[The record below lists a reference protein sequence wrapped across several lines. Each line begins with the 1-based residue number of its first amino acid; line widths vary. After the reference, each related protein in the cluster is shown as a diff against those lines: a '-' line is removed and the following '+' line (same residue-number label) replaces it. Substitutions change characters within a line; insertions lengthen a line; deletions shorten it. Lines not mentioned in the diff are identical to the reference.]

1 MRTSTAGINLIK
13 QFEGCRLT
21 AYKPVPTEKYWTIGY
36 GHYGQDVAPNMT
48 ITQAQAEIMLG
59 MDLVK
64 YEQAVDHYAIFPLSQ
79 NQFDALVSFAYNCG
93 VGNLQKLLAGRN
105 ALQVAEAM
113 LKYNKAGGKVL
124 TGLTRRR
131 KAEYDLFCKD
141 IVMPAT
147 GNPYPEPTKN
157 VRLNSKGNDAR
168 WVQYELN
175 RVGHYKLIV
184 DGVIGQKSLEAIKN
198 FQQKH
203 NLVVDGICGPLTR
216 EALKQAQ

>member
-1 MRTSTAGINLIK
+1 MKTSTAGINLIK

-93 VGNLQKLLAGRN
+93 VGNLQKLLKGRT
-105 ALQVAEAM
+105 APQVAEAM

-147 GNPYPEPTKN
+147 GNPYTEPTKN

-168 WVQYELN
+168 WVQVMLN
-175 RVGHYKLIV
+175 YFGYKLIV
-184 DGVIGQKSLEAIKN
+184 DGVIGQKSLEAIKD

>member
-1 MRTSTAGINLIK
+1 MKTSTAGINLIK

-36 GHYGQDVAPNMT
+36 GHYGPDVTPGMV

-59 MDLVK
+59 IDLVK

-93 VGNLQKLLAGRN
+93 VGNLQKLLKGRT
-105 ALQVAEAM
+105 APQVAEAM

-141 IVMPAT
+141 LILPRG
-147 GNPYPEPTKN
+147 GNPYREPTKN
-157 VRLNSKGNDAR
+157 VRLNTRGNDAR
-168 WVQYELN
+168 WLQVELN
-175 RVGHYKLIV
+175 RYGYKLIV
-184 DGVIGQKSLEAIKN
+184 DGIAGTKTIEALKDY
-198 FQQKH
+198 QRKH
-203 NLVVDGICGPLTR
+203 NLIDDGICGPLTR
-216 EALKQAQ
+216 LSFK

>member
-59 MDLVK
+59 IDLVK

-93 VGNLQKLLAGRN
+93 VGNLQKLLKGRT
-105 ALQVAEAM
+105 APQVAEAM

-147 GNPYPEPTKN
+147 GNPYTEPTKN
-157 VRLNSKGNDAR
+157 VRLNSRGNDVR
-168 WVQYELN
+168 WLQYELN
-175 RVGHYKLIV
+175 RVGHYGLII
-184 DGVIGQKSLEAIKN
+184 DGIAGQLTIACLKN
-198 FQQKH
+198 FQKTH
-203 NLVVDGICGPLTR
+203 GLVDDGICGPLTR
-216 EALKQAQ
+216 LSFK

>member
-1 MRTSTAGINLIK
+1 MKTSTAGINLIK

-59 MDLVK
+59 IDLVK

-93 VGNLQKLLAGRN
+93 VGNLQKLLKGRT
-105 ALQVAEAM
+105 APQVAESM

-124 TGLTRRR
+124 AGLTRRR
-131 KAEYDLFCKD
+131 QAEHDLLCKD
-141 IVMPAT
+141 LILPRG
-147 GNPYPEPTKN
+147 GNPYREPTKN
-157 VRLNSKGNDAR
+157 VRLNTRGNDAR
-168 WVQYELN
+168 WLQVELI
-175 RVGHYKLIV
+175 RYGYKLIV
-184 DGVIGQKSLEAIKN
+184 DGIAGTKTIEALKDY
-198 FQQKH
+198 QRKH
-203 NLVVDGICGPLTR
+203 NLIDDGICGPLTR
-216 EALKQAQ
+216 LSFK